1 MEQSICEPDVAQS
14 ECYRETH
21 LKEELLCSDL
31 ESLLLCRLEV
41 LFLADIAHCKEVKE
55 DRVSALFLRDTTA
68 LQIEWH
74 SCTPYRCRWAVATA
88 KKRDSLKAI
97 TS

>member
-1 MEQSICEPDVAQS
+1 MLDELLLEVLWSAIGARMEQSICEPDVAQS

-41 LFLADIAHCKEVKE
+41 LFLADIAH
-55 DRVSALFLRDTTA
+55 
-68 LQIEWH
+68 
-74 SCTPYRCRWAVATA
+74 
-88 KKRDSLKAI
+88 
-97 TS
+97 